1 MVYEEERMKLKT
13 KIFIVMSGIFILF
26 IAFVWFYAHA
36 LSEAMNEQWGNRY
49 IQKQIVFD
57 KYRTLF
63 PILQEV
69 TLVNQLV
76 NEPTIR
82 AMAGDEAN
90 ESVRQAGLKTLQHY
104 RTLFQDRSYFAA
116 FKTSGHYYF
125 NDRNNQFSGNEIRYT
140 LSPTL
145 SQDQWFYETMRLKE
159 PYAINVNN
167 DVVLNVDK
175 VWINHLLYD
184 QWGKVQGVIGTGF
197 DIGMFLKQS
206 VGVKQEGVSNFFV
219 DQKGS
224 IQLIKDTHMID
235 YASITKKDGS
245 HKTIE
250 LIFTNPTQLNAI
262 YAAMHRLQKGKDPNA
277 VETLWVSVGDK
288 KELLGIAYQREIG
301 WFSLT
306 LFDANELI
314 MVDDNHVFGTFTVL
328 FLLTLI
334 VVGYTVNH
342 LILDP
347 INWLKQRI
355 QWAEMEIPQE
365 NDLLIGTGEIAELS
379 ERFNGLI
386 REIQE
391 HHTTLEEKIR
401 ERTDELM
408 ASKVKLQSLAFY
420 DTLTNLPNRRL
431 LNDRLLQAQRSS
443 KRNGRYGAVL
453 FLDLDNFKPL
463 NDTYG
468 HTTGDLLLVEVAQ
481 RIQNAIRESD
491 TVARFG
497 GDEFIVLLN
506 ELSTSRE
513 ESALQATAVAEK
525 IRRILSRPYFL
536 KILLREEEETI
547 VEHHCSASI
556 GFSLFLD
563 HERTQDEILNQAD
576 SAMYTAKEQ
585 GRNRVYFL
593 A

>member
-1 MVYEEERMKLKT
+1 MKLKT
-13 KIFIVMSGIFILF
+13 KIFFVMSVIFIMF

-36 LSEAMNEQWGNRY
+36 LSEEMNEQWGHRY

-63 PILQEV
+63 PILHEIS
-69 TLVNQLV
+69 LVNQLV

-90 ESVRQAGLKTLQHY
+90 DVSRKAGLKTLEHY

-125 NDRNNQFSGNEIRYT
+125 NDHTNQFAGKEIRYT

-145 SQDQWFYETMRLKE
+145 TQDQWFYETIRTNE
-159 PYAINVNN
+159 PYTINVNQDAILHVN
-167 DVVLNVDK
+167 K

-184 QWGKVQGVIGTGF
+184 THGKVQGVIGTGF
-197 DIGMFLKQS
+197 DIAPFLKQS

-219 DQKGS
+219 DQQGS

-235 YASITKKDGS
+235 YASITKPDGN
-245 HKTIE
+245 HKSIE
-250 LIFTNPTQLNAI
+250 LIFIQPRDINAI
-262 YAAMHRLQKGKDPNA
+262 YDAMRRLQKGKNPNA
-277 VETLWVSVGDK
+277 IETLWVNVGDK
-288 KELLGIAYQREIG
+288 KELLGIAYQRDIG
-301 WFSLT
+301 WFSMT
-306 LFDANELI
+306 LFDANELVL
-314 MVDDNHVFGTFTVL
+314 VDDNHVFGIFTVL
-328 FLLTLI
+328 FLLTLL

-342 LILDP
+342 LILNP
-347 INWLKQRI
+347 INRLKQRI
-355 QWAEMEIPQE
+355 QWAEMELPDE
-365 NDLLIGTGEIAELS
+365 RDLLIGTGEIAELS
-379 ERFNGLI
+379 QQFNGLI
-386 REIQE
+386 HEIQE
-391 HHTTLEEKIR
+391 HHATLEQKIR

-408 ASKVKLQSLAFY
+408 ASKIKLQSLAFY

-431 LNDRLLQAQRSS
+431 LNDRLLQAQRTSN
-443 KRNGRYGAVL
+443 RTGRHGAVL

-481 RIQNAIRESD
+481 RIQGRVRESD

-497 GDEFIVLLN
+497 GDEFIVLLS
-506 ELSTSRE
+506 ELSSSRE
-513 ESALQATAVAEK
+513 ESIVQATSVAEK
-525 IRRILSRPYFL
+525 IRDTLSSPYVL
-536 KILLREEEETI
+536 KIVLKNDKEAM

-556 GFSLFLD
+556 GFSLFLG
-563 HERTQDEILNQAD
+563 HEKTQDEILNQAD
-576 SAMYTAKEQ
+576 SAMYAAKEQ
-585 GRNRVYFL
+585 GRDRVYFL